1 MKKVIKGILRYVLI
15 FVVLLGIYFVLLT
28 LTGLIP
34 SSTLE
39 KHVRES
45 SETLVEEGE
54 KVTYNLGYKEE
65 NIFTFT
71 DALMINTAYSVDNR
85 EPIKSFILARKNY
98 IPGQTEEV
106 YMDKQYN
113 LGANKNYINPD
124 TGDLYQTKELYGLM
138 HGEDIKDSYEYAR
151 YWHGYLAVLRP
162 LLFLFNYEGIRIV
175 LFILTLIAVISMII
189 LISKKINITSGII
202 YAIGLLSISIF
213 IVTRSINEILIF
225 LVAFI
230 SSIILLLSKNKIKHV
245 GIFFFIV
252 GSVSSFIDLFT
263 APLVTLGFTAIT
275 YFLILQKDEE
285 NITVKKYILE
295 LLKIGI
301 SWTLGYGITWVS
313 KWVIAQLLYN
323 RPIITQAIEQ
333 MMFRSDVPQYKGM
346 DLFTPLD
353 VIKRNLDYLSGP
365 VIMVLVAIVAIYII
379 AMLIKN
385 FKNEINIKQN
395 LKDCIPYALIFFLP
409 LAWYVVIKQ
418 HSYTH
423 VNFTY
428 RLLVISIICV
438 LIIATKVFSN
448 KEPVKKIEDKSEI
461 KENKAKT
468 EN

>member
-28 LTGLIP
+28 LTSLIP

-39 KHVRES
+39 EHVRES

-71 DALMINTAYSVDNR
+71 DALMINTAYSVDSR
-85 EPIKSFILARKNY
+85 EPVKSFILARKNY

-162 LLFLFNYEGIRIV
+162 LLFLFNYEGVRVV
-175 LFILTLIAVISMII
+175 LFILTLIAVISMVI
-189 LISKKINITSGII
+189 LIIKKINITSGII

-230 SSIILLLSKNKIKHV
+230 SSIILLLLKDKIKHV

-263 APLVTLGFTAIT
+263 APLVTLGLTAIT

-301 SWTLGYGITWVS
+301 SWALGYGITWVS
-313 KWVIAQLLYN
+313 KWIIVQLLYN

-365 VIMVLVAIVAIYII
+365 VVMALVAIVAIYII
-379 AMLIKN
+379 VMLIKN

-395 LKDCIPYALIFFLP
+395 LKDCIPYAVIFFLP

-448 KEPVKKIEDKSEI
+448 RESVKKIEDKSEI